1 MKLSIIVCAYNA
13 EKTLVIPLESLL
25 RQSVPIKIIIVDDGS
40 KDETKRLAESYVIRY
55 PDQISYHYKKNGG
68 IASARE
74 FGLSFVDTEYFGY
87 LDADD
92 EVKEDM
98 AEKML
103 EIATKEDSDIV
114 IADFIWRYSDK
125 DVYQDDTHHKDKRE
139 LLTDGFAT
147 IWNKIYKTSFIRS
160 LDLHF
165 KEGLDFE
172 DTCFSLR
179 LFPNLNKISYIH
191 EAFVYYMQR
200 DDSITHVYGGSVA
213 DMLKVF
219 EVIHAYYES
228 QGLLDTYHTELEYL
242 TTRYFLGSSY
252 LRAIRIKDK
261 ALRKKVLDSSWDYL
275 NRMYPDFKDNI
286 YLKRKGLKNIYY
298 RHISKPL
305 YDLAVHLF
313 RLAYSLKVM
322 R

>member
-13 EKTLVIPLESLL
+13 EKTLAIPLESLL

-103 EIATKEDSDIV
+103 AVATKEDSDIV

-139 LLTDGFAT
+139 LLT
-147 IWNKIYKTSFIRS
+147 
-160 LDLHF
+160 
-165 KEGLDFE
+165 
-172 DTCFSLR
+172 
-179 LFPNLNKISYIH
+179 
-191 EAFVYYMQR
+191 
-200 DDSITHVYGGSVA
+200 
-213 DMLKVF
+213 
-219 EVIHAYYES
+219 
-228 QGLLDTYHTELEYL
+228 
-242 TTRYFLGSSY
+242 YF
-252 LRAIRIKDK
+252 
-261 ALRKKVLDSSWDYL
+261 
-275 NRMYPDFKDNI
+275 
-286 YLKRKGLKNIYY
+286 
-298 RHISKPL
+298 
-305 YDLAVHLF
+305 
-313 RLAYSLKVM
+313 
-322 R
+322 